1 MTAIPKLGVQPTQA
15 EPAQQARAAAKQLE
29 AFFLRQLLAEARPQ
43 GGGGIDSGFA
53 GDTFKQMLD
62 EALADKMSNAG
73 GLGLASMFERQLD
86 PDALARLPAMHGNAI
101 ANAAAPHQGE
111 VPRAMAMPPSTID
124 ELGPALNGAP
134 RFALPVIGRASSGYG
149 ERVDPIN
156 HTKSIHP
163 GFDLAA
169 PTGTRVGAAAAG
181 EIVHAGPAGTYG
193 NLVTVRHADG
203 FETRYAHLSK
213 VDVKKG
219 DRVEAGQDLGEVGST
234 GHSTGPH
241 LHFEIRK
248 EGKALDPKPY
258 LPLNPHGKRA
268 TP

>member
-1 MTAIPKLGVQPTQA
+1 VTAIPSSGVQPARTQA
-15 EPAQQARAAAKQLE
+15 EQAKTAAKQLE

-62 EALADKMSNAG
+62 EALADKMSSAG
-73 GLGLASMFERQLD
+73 GLGLASMFEKQLD
-86 PDALARLPAMHGNAI
+86 PDALARLPAIQSAAI
-101 ANAAAPHQGE
+101 AKAAAPHATE
-111 VPRAMAMPPSTID
+111 VRAPLPMPSHD
-124 ELGPALNGAP
+124 LGPVLNGAP
-134 RFALPVIGRASSGYG
+134 RFALPVAGRASSGYG
-149 ERVDPIN
+149 ARVDPIN

-181 EIVHAGPAGTYG
+181 EVVHAGPAGTYG

-213 VDVKKG
+213 TLVQKG
-219 DRVEAGQDLGEVGST
+219 DKVEVGQEIGEVGST
-234 GHSTGPH
+234 GRSTGPH

-258 LPLNPHGKRA
+258 LPLNPLGNRA
-268 TP
+268 TR